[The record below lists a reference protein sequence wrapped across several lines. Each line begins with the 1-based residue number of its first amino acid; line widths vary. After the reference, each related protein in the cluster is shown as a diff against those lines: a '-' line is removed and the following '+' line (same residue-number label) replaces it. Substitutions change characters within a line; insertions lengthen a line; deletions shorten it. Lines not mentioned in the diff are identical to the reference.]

1 MDYSVLDYNDTP
13 TKQKHRKTILDES
26 FTLFVKNSIHPVT
39 MDDIAKASDM
49 TLRTIYN
56 YYNSKEEIAIDLQIS
71 SIHALQMAKTSQM
84 KFENGFEETAH
95 YIRFFGDWFYQHKEV
110 TTYITIFDYS
120 FTEQYP
126 NFRLVDYLNDENVG
140 HIIYESVARGVED
153 GSIIQKDPSEL
164 AYTIAQVAFAY
175 VQKFIYHEMVTT
187 FKPIKPQIGEY
198 QLFIELMINSIRNP
212 L

>member
-1 MDYSVLDYNDTP
+1 MDYSVLGYQDTP
-13 TKQKHRKTILDES
+13 TKQKHRKTILDEA
-26 FTLFVKNSIHPVT
+26 FILFVKHSIHMVT

-71 SIHALQMAKTSQM
+71 AIHALEMAKITQLE
-84 KFENGFEETAH
+84 FANGFEETAH
-95 YIRFFGDWFYQHKEV
+95 WIRYFGEWFYQNKDL

-126 NFRLVDYLNDENVG
+126 NFRLVDYLNENNVG
-140 HIIYESVARGVED
+140 HIIYESVARGVKD

-164 AYTIAQVAFAY
+164 AYTVAQVAFAY

-187 FKPIKPQIGEY
+187 FEPINPQIGDY
-198 QLFIELMINSIRNP
+198 QIFMELMINSLRNNA
-212 L
+212 

>member
-1 MDYSVLDYNDTP
+1 MDYSVLGYQDTP
-13 TKQKHRKTILDES
+13 TKQKHRKTILDEA
-26 FTLFVKNSIHPVT
+26 FILFVKHSIHMVT

-71 SIHALQMAKTSQM
+71 AIHALEMAKITQLE
-84 KFENGFEETAH
+84 FANGFEETAH
-95 YIRFFGDWFYQHKEV
+95 WIRYFGEWFYQNKDL

-126 NFRLVDYLNDENVG
+126 NFRLVDYLNENNVG
-140 HIIYESVARGVED
+140 HIIYESVARGVKD

-164 AYTIAQVAFAY
+164 AYTVAQVAFAY

-187 FKPIKPQIGEY
+187 FEPIKPQIGDY
-198 QLFIELMINSIRNP
+198 QIFVELMINSLRNNV
-212 L
+212 

>member
-1 MDYSVLDYNDTP
+1 MDYSVLGYQDTP
-13 TKQKHRKTILDES
+13 TKQKHRKTILDEA
-26 FTLFVKNSIHPVT
+26 FILFVKHSIHMVT

-71 SIHALQMAKTSQM
+71 AIHALEMAKITQLE
-84 KFENGFEETAH
+84 FANGFEETAH
-95 YIRFFGDWFYQHKEV
+95 WIRYFGEWFYQNKDL

-126 NFRLVDYLNDENVG
+126 NFRLVDYLNESNVG
-140 HIIYESVARGVED
+140 HIIYESVARGVKD

-164 AYTIAQVAFAY
+164 AYTVAQVAFAY

-187 FKPIKPQIGEY
+187 FEPIKPQIGDY
-198 QLFIELMINSIRNP
+198 QIFMELIINSLRNNA
-212 L
+212 

>member
-1 MDYSVLDYNDTP
+1 MDYNVLGYQDTP
-13 TKQKHRKTILDES
+13 TKQKHRKTILDEA
-26 FTLFVKNSIHPVT
+26 FILFVKRSIHMVT

-71 SIHALQMAKTSQM
+71 AIHALQMAKITQLE
-84 KFENGFEETAH
+84 FDNGFEETAH
-95 YIRFFGDWFYQHKEV
+95 WIRYFGEWFYQNKDL

-126 NFRLVDYLNDENVG
+126 NFRLVDYLNENNVG
-140 HIIYESVARGVED
+140 HIIYESVARGVKD

-164 AYTIAQVAFAY
+164 AYTVAQVAFAY

-187 FKPIKPQIGEY
+187 FEPINPQIGDY
-198 QLFIELMINSIRNP
+198 QIFMELMINSLRNNA
-212 L
+212 